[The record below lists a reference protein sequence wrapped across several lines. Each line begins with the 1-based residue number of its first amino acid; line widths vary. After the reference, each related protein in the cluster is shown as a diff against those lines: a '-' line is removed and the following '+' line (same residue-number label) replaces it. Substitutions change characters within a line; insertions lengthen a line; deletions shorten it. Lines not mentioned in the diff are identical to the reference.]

1 MAREPDHGRVRGR
14 IRVRFGE
21 KQVDRMAFTMNV
33 SATGAFIR
41 TNNVYPPGRTI
52 KVEFNF
58 DEETTTLFAKVI
70 WAKKVPPQ
78 LAHLLPCGMGVRF
91 VDSGPEWEAIL
102 EKWESTRHKKATP

>member
-1 MAREPDHGRVRGR
+1 MALGSRQSRVRGR

-21 KQVDRMAFTMNV
+21 THAERLAFTMNV
-33 SATGAFIR
+33 SPTGAFIR
-41 TNNVYPPGRTI
+41 TNNVYAPGRTL

-58 DEETTTLFAKVI
+58 ENEATTLFARVV

-91 VDSGPEWEAIL
+91 INPGREWDALL
-102 EKWESTRHKKATP
+102 EKWASSRGSR

>member
-1 MAREPDHGRVRGR
+1 MTSGSRQSRVRGR

-21 KQVDRMAFTMNV
+21 TRPERLAFTMNL

-41 TNNVYPPGRTI
+41 TNNVYAPGRTI

-58 DEETTTLFAKVI
+58 EEKSTILFAQVM

-78 LAHLLPCGMGVRF
+78 LAHLLQCGMGVRF
-91 VDSGPEWEAIL
+91 INPGPEWDSLL
-102 EKWESTRHKKATP
+102 EEWASTRGGH